1 MAAKTAKPKRDVEAE
16 VTERVIESLESGTV
30 PWRQPW
36 TASGILPTSV
46 ASNKPYRGI
55 NAMLLAMT
63 SIMRGYDSPYWM
75 TYNQAAERGGNVIKG
90 EHGTQVVFWKRF
102 EVKDETTETG
112 KRQVFLSR
120 FFTVFNLE
128 QTENVELPPRFAP
141 PADLDVVFAVED
153 AQAIW
158 SGYTDGP
165 TLRHLTQDA
174 ANYTPSTDVITLPKQ
189 GQFDSAEAYYG
200 TLFHE
205 SIHSTGHASRLDRFA
220 KTGEPQHFGSE
231 RYAREELVAELGAA
245 MLRAMAGIATDDSTE
260 QTAAYVANWLTAL
273 KNDKTLVLA
282 AAGKAQKAVD
292 RIVGTTFEAETQDD
306 ETASAA

>member
-1 MAAKTAKPKRDVEAE
+1 MTAKTTKPKRDVEAE
-16 VTERVIESLESGTV
+16 VTERVIEALESGTV

-63 SIMRGYDSPYWM
+63 ALMRGYDSPYWM

-102 EVKDETTETG
+102 EVKDDTTETG
-112 KRQVFLSR
+112 KRSVFLSR

-128 QTENVELPPRFAP
+128 QTENVELPPRFTP

-158 SGYTDGP
+158 SGYADGP
-165 TLRHLTQDA
+165 QLNHQTQDA
-174 ANYTPSTDVITLPKQ
+174 AFYSPDRDVITLPKQ
-189 GQFDSAEAYYG
+189 GQFASAEAYYG

-205 SIHSTGHASRLDRFA
+205 SIHSTGHPSRLDRFA

-245 MLRAMAGIATDDSTE
+245 MLRAMAGIDTDDSTE
-260 QTAAYVANWLTAL
+260 QSAAYVKNWLTAL
-273 KNDKTLVLA
+273 KDDKTLVLA

-292 RIVGTTFEAETQDD
+292 RIVGTTFDTDD
-306 ETASAA
+306 DQTATAA